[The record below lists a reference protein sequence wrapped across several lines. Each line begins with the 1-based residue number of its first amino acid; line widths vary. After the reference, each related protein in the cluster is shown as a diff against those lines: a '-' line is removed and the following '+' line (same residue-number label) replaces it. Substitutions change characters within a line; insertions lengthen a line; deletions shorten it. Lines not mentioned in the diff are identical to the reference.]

1 MWAMGDTI
9 AHHMVKEFYD
19 AMFTGKIDCRNAAR
33 ALNKASK
40 AVDKDKVPWTRE
52 SRIHSH
58 EWSI

>member
-40 AVDKDKVPWTRE
+40 AVDKDKVPMDQRVVF
-52 SRIHSH
+52 IH
-58 EWSI
+58 INGA